1 MRETAS
7 WTWFFIAGIVMFAL
21 LGLHMVVQHLS
32 NVVLVFNPAG
42 PDTVAWN
49 NVVYRSRSVFFMV
62 TYIVLLGAAL
72 YHGFYGLRTIVG
84 ELGVKMQ
91 AAKALDFVLWVVG
104 IALFGFGTYAAV
116 IAQSLEP
123 IY

>member
-32 NVVLVFNPAG
+32 SIVLVFNPAG

-49 NVVYRSRSVFFMV
+49 NVVYRSRSVFFTV
-62 TYIVLLGAAL
+62 SYIILLGAAL

-84 ELGVKMQ
+84 ELGVKNQ
-91 AAKALDFVLWVVG
+91 GAKILDFCLWVVG
-104 IALFGFGTYAAV
+104 IALFFFGTYAA
-116 IAQSLEP
+116 ITARALEP